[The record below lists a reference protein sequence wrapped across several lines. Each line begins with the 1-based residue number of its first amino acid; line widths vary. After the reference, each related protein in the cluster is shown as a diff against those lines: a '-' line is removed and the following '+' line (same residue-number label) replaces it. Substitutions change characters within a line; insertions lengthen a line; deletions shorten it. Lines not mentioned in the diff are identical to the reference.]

1 MYADD
6 TQIYTSTTFNELPN
20 TLKEINSITTKLENY
35 FNYNYL
41 KLNLQKTECIIF
53 HSKSHT
59 PPPITHIKIANKDIP
74 IKTTITTLDVILE
87 SDLTFDKHI
96 SLITKQCNYKI
107 FKIKQIK
114 HLLNQT
120 SLKILTS
127 AYILSK
133 LDYCNSLLINIP
145 KIQEKRLNKIINHTC
160 RLIYKLP
167 KRTHITLYRKK
178 LKFLTFKHRSIY
190 KILTIIHTAL
200 KTDIPKYMSDSIK
213 LKLKSNLR
221 SSSKKLLKQDIT
233 NNFPQLWN
241 KLPITVTNENNTN
254 TFKSKLHKYL
264 LGLDW
269 YNLTHPYNIP
279 TATELSNR
287 FTL

>member
-6 TQIYTSTTFNELPN
+6 THIYTSTTFNELPN
-20 TLKEINSITTKLENY
+20 TLKEIN
-35 FNYNYL
+35 F
-41 KLNLQKTECIIF
+41 NLQKTECIIF

-59 PPPITHIKIANKDIP
+59 PPPITHIKIARDIP
-74 IKTTITTLDVILE
+74 IKTTITTLGVILE
-87 SDLTFDKHI
+87 SDLTFDKQI
-96 SLITKQCNYKI
+96 SLITKQCYYKI

-221 SSSKKLLKQDIT
+221 SSNKKLLKQDIT
-233 NNFPQLWN
+233 NHFPQLWN
-241 KLPITVTNENNTN
+241 KLPITVTNEKNTN

-264 LGLDW
+264 LGLD
-269 YNLTHPYNIP
+269 
-279 TATELSNR
+279 
-287 FTL
+287 

>member
-1 MYADD
+1 M
-6 TQIYTSTTFNELPN
+6 
-20 TLKEINSITTKLENY
+20 TKLENY

-41 KLNLQKTECIIF
+41 KFNLQKTECIIL

-59 PPPITHIKIANKDIP
+59 PPPIPHIKIANKDIP
-74 IKTTITTLDVILE
+74 IKTTITTLCVIFE
-87 SDLTFDKHI
+87 CNLTFDKHI

-133 LDYCNSLLINIP
+133 LDYCNSLLIIIP

-167 KRTHITLYRKK
+167 KRTHIHYTEK
-178 LKFLTFKHRSIY
+178 
-190 KILTIIHTAL
+190 
-200 KTDIPKYMSDSIK
+200 
-213 LKLKSNLR
+213 NL
-221 SSSKKLLKQDIT
+221 
-233 NNFPQLWN
+233 NF
-241 KLPITVTNENNTN
+241 
-254 TFKSKLHKYL
+254 
-264 LGLDW
+264 
-269 YNLTHPYNIP
+269 
-279 TATELSNR
+279 
-287 FTL
+287 

>member
-41 KLNLQKTECIIF
+41 KFNLQKTECIIF
-53 HSKSHT
+53 HSKS
-59 PPPITHIKIANKDIP
+59 
-74 IKTTITTLDVILE
+74 TITTLGVILE

-133 LDYCNSLLINIP
+133 LDYCNSLLIKIP
-145 KIQEKRLNKIINHTC
+145 KLQEKRLNKIINHTC

-213 LKLKSNLR
+213 LK
-221 SSSKKLLKQDIT
+221 
-233 NNFPQLWN
+233 
-241 KLPITVTNENNTN
+241 
-254 TFKSKLHKYL
+254 
-264 LGLDW
+264 
-269 YNLTHPYNIP
+269 
-279 TATELSNR
+279 
-287 FTL
+287 

>member
-1 MYADD
+1 MNY
-6 TQIYTSTTFNELPN
+6 IYELPN
-20 TLKEINSITTKLENY
+20 TLKEINCITTKLENY

-41 KLNLQKTECIIF
+41 KFNLHKTECIIF

-74 IKTTITTLDVILE
+74 IKTTITTLGVIFE

-96 SLITKQCNYKI
+96 SSITKQCNY
-107 FKIKQIK
+107 KIKQIK
-114 HLLNQT
+114 HLLNST

-127 AYILSK
+127 TYILSK

-178 LKFLTFKHRSIY
+178 LTFLIFKHRSIY

-200 KTDIPKYMSDSIK
+200 KTDISKYMSDSIK
-213 LKLKSNLR
+213 LKLKNNPR
-221 SSSKKLLKQDIT
+221 SSNKKLLKQDIT

-264 LGLDW
+264 LGLD
-269 YNLTHPYNIP
+269 
-279 TATELSNR
+279 
-287 FTL
+287 